1 MNVIPLSATSRP
13 SYPLFSCNNDTV
25 TMFINIIVK
34 LFLERLDYT
43 PITVLSY
50 GTSQAT
56 LSGIFIHE
64 MKKLGIDNISRIL
77 IRDSNSTN
85 HHDENWEF
93 QFEYIQDNT
102 IIVIDDIIETG
113 DTIRF
118 VRNTLNDFCNKP
130 IDAVFTS
137 TITQYILNNVEE
149 EFLNIKNLYYSNIIT

>member
-1 MNVIPLSATSRP
+1 
-13 SYPLFSCNNDTV
+13 
-25 TMFINIIVK
+25 
-34 LFLERLDYT
+34 
-43 PITVLSY
+43 
-50 GTSQAT
+50 
-56 LSGIFIHE
+56 